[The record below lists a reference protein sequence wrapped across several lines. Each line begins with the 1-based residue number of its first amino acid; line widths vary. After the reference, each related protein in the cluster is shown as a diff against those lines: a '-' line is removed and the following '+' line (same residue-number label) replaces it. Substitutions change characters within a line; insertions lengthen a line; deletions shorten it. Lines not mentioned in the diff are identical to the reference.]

1 MKYILQAIKDGLRGL
16 KMMLFCGRRDRF
28 GYIAESAVVEQ
39 PFWGAKRN
47 IYLYENTSIGAGAKI
62 LATKGKFILKHNCS
76 VSMGLTV
83 VCQNHVQYNKV
94 GRYPNCPDWSEEIAA
109 DVIVEEDVWLG
120 INVTLSPG
128 THINRGCVVAAG
140 SVCIKNKEYP
150 PYSIIGGNPAEFLK
164 FKFTLEEQLEH
175 ERLRFAEKDRIP
187 EEILRAN
194 LEKFSV
200 KK

>member
-1 MKYILQAIKDGLRGL
+1 MKYILRAIKEGLRGL

-28 GYIAESAVVEQ
+28 GYIADSAVIEQ
-39 PFWGAKRN
+39 PFWGAKKN

-62 LATKGKFILKHNCS
+62 LATKGKFVLKSNCS

-83 VCQNHVQYNKV
+83 VCQNHTLYNRV
-94 GRYPNCPDWSEEIAA
+94 GCYPNCSGWGEETAA
-109 DVIVEEDVWLG
+109 DVIVEEDVWIG

-140 SVCIKNKEYP
+140 SVCIKNREYP
-150 PYSIIGGNPAEFLK
+150 PYSIIGGNPAKFIK
-164 FKFTLEEQLEH
+164 FKFSLEEQLEH
-175 ERLRFAEKDRIP
+175 ERLRFAENERIP
-187 EEILRAN
+187 EEVLRSDW
-194 LEKFSV
+194 EKFSI

>member
-1 MKYILQAIKDGLRGL
+1 MKYILRAIKDGLRGL

-28 GYIAESAVVEQ
+28 GHIADNAIVCQ
-39 PFWGAKRN
+39 PFFGSKQN
-47 IYLYENTSIGAGAKI
+47 IYMYENTIIQPFAKI
-62 LATKGKFILKHNCS
+62 VANKGRFVLKSNS
-76 VSMGLTV
+76 RAAMGLTV
-83 VCQNHVQYNKV
+83 VCENHSSYNKV
-94 GRYPNCPDWSEEIAA
+94 GCFPGGPGWNELTAA
-109 DVIVEEDVWLG
+109 DVIVEEEVWLG

-150 PYSIIGGNPAEFLK
+150 PYSIIGGNPAKFLK
-164 FKFTLEEQLEH
+164 FKFTLEEMLEH

-194 LEKFSV
+194 WEKFSV